1 MRDEDLLGSLASGLV
16 LTTFWMRDMLSLRLV
31 AIASN
36 VAFISYWHVAHVVSV
51 LLLHTCLLPINL
63 WHVVPLLRSAYS
75 AWLDRYT
82 TSPACHGRPRMSNG
96 VHPGSP
102 LDVGQP

>member
-1 MRDEDLLGSLASGLV
+1 MSDKDLLGFLASGLV

-36 VAFISYWHVAHVVSV
+36 VAFISYGHVAHVVPV
-51 LLLHTCLLPINL
+51 FLLHICLLPINL

-75 AWLDRYT
+75 AWLDRNAHLT
-82 TSPACHGRPRMSNG
+82 G
-96 VHPGSP
+96 VARAAQ
-102 LDVGQP
+102 DE